1 MSPKYAASL
10 RLMQAASVKP
20 NLLFIFLCLL
30 TVAVY
35 YPGLSGDYMFDD
47 MQNLLLNN
55 RLELDTLDLSSLQAA
70 SLSSGSGT
78 LRRPVSMAS
87 FALNR
92 YFFGIAP
99 YSHKVVNL
107 SIHVLTGIC
116 LLLLGRLILKS
127 YREYRNPGLSPAA
140 ITWLPVILSGLWLV
154 HPLNLTSVLYIVQ
167 RMTSLAAL
175 FTVLGLCC
183 YTIGRHRQLGDK
195 PGWIWIMTGL
205 FLFGGLAVLS
215 KENGA
220 LLPLYMLVLEIT
232 LFRFR
237 DAGGRLDRKIAAF
250 FMLFLLIPVFGFLF
264 WLIQKPGPFLGGYL
278 NRDFTLTERVLTE
291 TRVLL
296 FYLKQILIPSV
307 AELGLYHD
315 DITIS
320 RSLLNPV
327 TTIFSVISL
336 IFILVTALL
345 LTRRTPLISLGILWF
360 FAGHTLEST
369 ILPLEIAHE
378 HRNYLA
384 DYGILLAA
392 GAAVLQLGKAMQ
404 ITYIQT
410 LTPVLFICLFAYTTW
425 VRAGQWSDNVTHA
438 VFEATHHPES
448 PRALL
453 SAGRIHARLAIN
465 GRKESIESA
474 FRYLERASE
483 IDQSGILPE
492 VVMIKLAS
500 ILELPVD
507 KEWYNIVINKLEYP
521 IDAAKINALHILGE
535 CQWSVCDTPRQ
546 TMEII
551 YQTTL
556 NNNSLQ
562 GAERLGHVYA
572 SYATYQINALGR
584 PDLGRE
590 YFIMAVKAA
599 PKEPQHWINL
609 LKLLLKMQDYDA
621 AEHWLAAF
629 RTADAIGATKH
640 DYERFMSGISK
651 GRTKNM
657 AETSMTDS
665 TTNKRN

>member
-1 MSPKYAASL
+1 MPSTCA
-10 RLMQAASVKP
+10 KP

-55 RLELDTLDLSSLQAA
+55 RLELDSLDLTSLQAA
-70 SLSSGSGT
+70 SFSSGSGT

-99 YSHKVVNL
+99 YSHKVINL
-107 SIHVLTGIC
+107 AIHVLTGIS

-140 ITWLPVILSGLWLV
+140 ITWLPVIVSGLWLV

-183 YTIGRHRQLGDK
+183 YTLGRHRQLKGR
-195 PGWIWIMTGL
+195 PGWAWIFTGL
-205 FLFGGLAVLS
+205 FVFGGLAVLS

-237 DAGGRLDRKIAAF
+237 DTGGRFDRKIAAF
-250 FMLFLLIPVFGFLF
+250 FLLFLLIPVFGFLF
-264 WLIQKPGPFLGGYL
+264 WLIQKPGPFLGGYV

-307 AELGLYHD
+307 SELGLYHD

-320 RSLLNPV
+320 RSLLSPV
-327 TTIFSVISL
+327 TTLFAVISL
-336 IFILVTALL
+336 MFILATALL
-345 LTRRTPLISLGILWF
+345 LTRKAPLVSLGILWF

-392 GAAVLQLGKAMQ
+392 GAALLHLSKALRM
-404 ITYIQT
+404 TYVQT
-410 LTPVLFICLFAYTTW
+410 LTPALFICLFAYTTW
-425 VRAGQWSDNVTHA
+425 VRADQWSDNVTHA

-448 PRALL
+448 SRAIF
-453 SAGRIHARLAIN
+453 SAGRIHARLAIKDHN
-465 GRKESIESA
+465 ESMEPA
-474 FRYLERASE
+474 FRYLDRASRL
-483 IDQSGILPE
+483 DQSGILPE
-492 VVMIKLAS
+492 VVMIKLAN
-500 ILELPVD
+500 ILDRPINE
-507 KEWYNIVINKLEYP
+507 EWYKRITDKLEQP
-521 IDAAKINALHILGE
+521 IGATNINGLHILGE
-535 CQWSVCDTPRQ
+535 CQWHECKTPRE
-546 TMEII
+546 TMEKI
-551 YQTTL
+551 YQTAL
-556 NNNSLQ
+556 NNYSLQ
-562 GAERLGHVYA
+562 GKPRLGHVYA
-572 SYATYQINALGR
+572 SYGTYQINALGR

-590 YFIMAVKAA
+590 YFIMAVEAA
-599 PKEPQHWINL
+599 PQELQHWINL
-609 LKLLLKMQDYDA
+609 LKLLLKMQDYDV

-629 RTADAIGATKH
+629 RTSGASGATEH
-640 DYERFMSGISK
+640 DFERFRRGIDK
-651 GRTKNM
+651 GRIQSV
-657 AETSMTDS
+657 AETGMTDS
-665 TTNKRN
+665 TTRKRN